1 MTPASSFFFFDSIFR
16 LPASAR
22 GLRLPSLHLLHT
34 RLTRLTRLFDSTHS
48 TDSFATKT
56 RHRTVEPSET
66 PTTTARASNGAPSKL
81 QNFSRTNITGVR
93 GRSQN
98 KASQPR
104 AKVKPG
110 PGSFSCSRKYST
122 PLHSNFIQRA
132 NSRLQDASTSNSH
145 PRRCSVLRYI
155 VFECRCRHGIGTP
168 TCYLQTHRHQQQFF
182 YRLFLLRSLH
192 SAFRTTQPNPW
203 SIDEPQILAAANA
216 CIYRCFISSH
226 EDRHVR
232 LWS

>member
-1 MTPASSFFFFDSIFR
+1 MPCVSSAHASLGRPNGTVWVVGAVCRHTPQR
-16 LPASAR
+16 PR
-22 GLRLPSLHLLHT
+22 G
-34 RLTRLTRLFDSTHS
+34 
-48 TDSFATKT
+48 
-56 RHRTVEPSET
+56 
-66 PTTTARASNGAPSKL
+66 
-81 QNFSRTNITGVR
+81 
-93 GRSQN
+93 
-98 KASQPR
+98 PR
-104 AKVKPG
+104 EFGIGFGAKVKPG
-110 PGSFSCSRKYST
+110 PGSFSCSRKYNT

-155 VFECRCRHGIGTP
+155 FFECRCRHGIGTP
-168 TCYLQTHRHQQQFF
+168 TCYLQTHRDQQQFF
-182 YRLFLLRSLH
+182 YRLFLLRALH